1 MFSVIK
7 TGMETALH
15 ELKVISNNIAGKKL
29 TEHPAIKAIGFVG
42 ETITGSYIIAQGAPS
57 LKRVHVE
64 LGGKN
69 PVLVFDDADFDRAL
83 DAVVFMI
90 YSLNGQR
97 CTSSS
102 RLLIQRG
109 IQDKFVE
116 ALKC

>member
-1 MFSVIK
+1 M
-7 TGMETALH
+7 
-15 ELKVISNNIAGKKL
+15 
-29 TEHPAIKAIGFVG
+29 
-42 ETITGSYIIAQGAPS
+42 
-57 LKRVHVE
+57 
-64 LGGKN
+64 
-69 PVLVFDDADFDRAL
+69 LVFDDADFDRAL

-116 ALKC
+116 ALKKRVANIKVGHPLDPTTEVGPLVHPTHYEKVLSYVEAARSEKATVAVGGEALKELGPGNYFSPTLFY